1 MKAFV
6 YTLKHRT
13 KFKDY
18 YFECPSINLEKLAK
32 KRFEFVI
39 VNAKSDLENR
49 ETDEEA
55 FEEHFS
61 DQNSVTFANLGTVLQ
76 NPKKCN
82 LGKLHLPKRK
92 KNGF

>member
-1 MKAFV
+1 MKVFINI
-6 YTLKHRT
+6 LKNST
-13 KFKDY
+13 KFQDY

-61 DQNSVTFANLGTVLQ
+61 ADQNSVTFANLGTVLQ

-82 LGKLHLPKRK
+82 LGKYSYWLPLK
-92 KNGF
+92 G